1 MELETEQPMPPLQIR
16 PNQEVLVLN
25 STYEPLNITRGRN
38 AIKLL
43 LKEKAEILSGGVIR
57 LLYYIRLP
65 LNKLARIKPSKMGVY
80 RRDGHKCQYCG
91 STRSLTID
99 HVMPKSRGGE
109 DTWENLVTCC
119 SPCNVR
125 KSNTLLDQTNMKLRT
140 KPRPPVNKIYQVVAQ
155 SDNLEWQRYG
165 FMLG

>member
-1 MELETEQPMPPLQIR
+1 MPPLQIR

-43 LKEKAEILSGGVIR
+43 LKEKAEVLSSGVIR

-65 LNKLARIKPSKMGVY
+65 LNKLARVKPSKMAIY

-99 HVMPKSRGGE
+99 HVMAKSRGGE
-109 DTWENLVTCC
+109 DTWENLVACC
-119 SPCNVR
+119 SPCNVK
-125 KSNTLLDQTNMKLRT
+125 KSNTLLDQTNMRLRT

-165 FMLG
+165 FVLG

>member
-1 MELETEQPMPPLQIR
+1 MSPFQKIK

-25 STYEPLNITRGRN
+25 STFEPLNITRGRN
-38 AIKLL
+38 AIKLI
-43 LKEKAEILSGGVIR
+43 LKEKAEVLSRGVIR

-65 LNKLARIKPSKMGVY
+65 LNKLARVKPSKMGVY

-99 HVMPKSRGGE
+99 HVVPKSKGGG

-119 SPCNVR
+119 SVCNVK
-125 KSNTLLDQTNMKLRT
+125 KSNTLLEQTNMRLRC
-140 KPRPPVNKIYQVVAQ
+140 KPRPPLNKIYQTVAQ
-155 SDNLEWQRYG
+155 SNNSEWKKYG
-165 FMLG
+165 FP